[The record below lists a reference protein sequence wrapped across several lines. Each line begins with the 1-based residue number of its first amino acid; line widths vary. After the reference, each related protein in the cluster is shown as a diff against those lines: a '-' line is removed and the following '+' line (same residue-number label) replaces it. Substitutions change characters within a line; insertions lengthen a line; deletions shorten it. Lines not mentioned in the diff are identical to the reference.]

1 MRFSSRFLTLAA
13 VAVLAVACGSK
24 PPVQQPGP
32 QQPAARD
39 TAAENARARARQD
52 SIDAA
57 NRARAEADRL
67 ARAEADRRAAADRAA
82 REHQGLMSDLAAM
95 LHFDFDKSDIRS
107 DDMANLDRKA
117 AILNANPNLRIRIA
131 GHADD
136 RGSDEYNLA
145 LGNRRAASAK
155 RYLVSKGVAES
166 RIDVVSFGEERPL
179 ATGEDEGSWQQ
190 NRRDEFEIVAGG
202 DMMVAPR

>member
-1 MRFSSRFLTLAA
+1 MRLSMMLVTLLAA
-13 VAVLAVACGSK
+13 GAAAAACGGSQ
-24 PPVQQPGP
+24 PPETPVPVV
-32 QQPAARD
+32 D

-67 ARAEADRRAAADRAA
+67 AREEADRRAAADRAA
-82 REHQGLMSDLAAM
+82 REREALMADIAAM
-95 LHFDFDKSDIRS
+95 VHFDFDRSDIRS

-117 AILNANPNLRIRIA
+117 AILNANAGLRLRIA
-131 GHADD
+131 GHADE

-145 LGNRRAASAK
+145 LGNRRAAAAK
-155 RYLVSKGVAES
+155 RYLVSKGIADS
-166 RIDVVSFGEERPL
+166 RMDIVSYGEERPV
-179 ATGEDEGSWQQ
+179 APGQDEASWQQ

-202 DMMVAPR
+202 DNLVAPR

>member
-1 MRFSSRFLTLAA
+1 MLVTLTAA
-13 VAVLAVACGSK
+13 GIVAAACGGSQPPENPTPVAV
-24 PPVQQPGP
+24 
-32 QQPAARD
+32 D

-67 ARAEADRRAAADRAA
+67 AREEAERRAAADRAA
-82 REHQGLMSDLAAM
+82 RERDALTADIAAM
-95 LHFDFDKSDIRS
+95 VHFDFDRSDIRS

-117 AILNANPNLRIRIA
+117 AILNANSGLRLRIS

-145 LGNRRAASAK
+145 LGNRRAAAAK
-155 RYLVSKGVAES
+155 RYLVSRGIADA
-166 RIDVVSFGEERPL
+166 RIDIVSFGEERPL
-179 ATGEDEGSWQQ
+179 AQGADETSWQQ
-190 NRRDEFEIVAGG
+190 NRRGEFEVVAGG
-202 DMMVAPR
+202 DNLVAPR

>member
-1 MRFSSRFLTLAA
+1 MRLPLMLVTLTAA
-13 VAVLAVACGSK
+13 GIVAAACGGSQPPENPTPVAV
-24 PPVQQPGP
+24 
-32 QQPAARD
+32 D

-67 ARAEADRRAAADRAA
+67 AREEAERRAAADRAA
-82 REHQGLMSDLAAM
+82 RERDALTADIAAM
-95 LHFDFDKSDIRS
+95 VHFDFDRSDIRS

-117 AILNANPNLRIRIA
+117 AILNANSGLRLRIS

-145 LGNRRAASAK
+145 LGNRRAAAAK
-155 RYLVSKGVAES
+155 RYLVSRGIADA
-166 RIDVVSFGEERPL
+166 RIDIVSFGEERPL
-179 ATGEDEGSWQQ
+179 AQGADETSWQQ
-190 NRRDEFEIVAGG
+190 NRRGEFEVVAGG
-202 DMMVAPR
+202 DNLVAPR

>member
-1 MRFSSRFLTLAA
+1 MRLSLMLVSLAA
-13 VAVLAVACGSK
+13 AGAVTAACGGS
-24 PPVQQPGP
+24 PPPETTPV
-32 QQPAARD
+32 ATVD

-67 ARAEADRRAAADRAA
+67 AREEADRRAAADRAA
-82 REHQGLMSDLAAM
+82 RERTALMADIAAM
-95 LHFDFDKSDIRS
+95 VHFDYDRSDIRS

-117 AILNANPNLRIRIA
+117 AILNANSGLRLRIS

-145 LGNRRAASAK
+145 LGNRRAAAAK
-155 RYLVSKGVAES
+155 RYLVSKGIADG
-166 RIDVVSFGEERPL
+166 RIDIVSFGEERPV
-179 ATGEDEGSWQQ
+179 AQGADEASWQQ
-190 NRRDEFEIVAGG
+190 NRRDEFEVVAGG
-202 DMMVAPR
+202 DNIVAPR

>member
-1 MRFSSRFLTLAA
+1 MRLPMMLVT
-13 VAVLAVACGSK
+13 LAVAGIAAAACGGSQ
-24 PPVQQPGP
+24 PPENPTPTV
-32 QQPAARD
+32 D

-57 NRARAEADRL
+57 NRARAEAERL
-67 ARAEADRRAAADRAA
+67 AREEADRRAAADRAA
-82 REHQGLMSDLAAM
+82 RERTALMADIAAM
-95 LHFDFDKSDIRS
+95 VHFDYDRSDIRS

-117 AILNANPNLRIRIA
+117 AILNANAGLRIRIS

-145 LGNRRAASAK
+145 LGNRRAAAAK
-155 RYLVSKGVAES
+155 RYLVSKGIADG
-166 RIDVVSFGEERPL
+166 RIDIVSYGEERPV
-179 ATGEDEGSWQQ
+179 AQGADEASWQQ

-202 DMMVAPR
+202 DNIVAPR

>member
-1 MRFSSRFLTLAA
+1 MRLSLMLVTLATA
-13 VAVLAVACGSK
+13 GVAAAACGGSQ
-24 PPVQQPGP
+24 PPENPTPVSTV
-32 QQPAARD
+32 D

-67 ARAEADRRAAADRAA
+67 AREEAERRAAADRAA
-82 REHQGLMSDLAAM
+82 AARTALLADIAA
-95 LHFDFDKSDIRS
+95 LVHFDYDRSDVRS

-117 AILNANPNLRIRIA
+117 AILNANGGLRLRIS

-145 LGNRRAASAK
+145 LGNRRAAAAK
-155 RYLVSKGVAES
+155 RYLVSKGIADS
-166 RIDVVSFGEERPL
+166 RIDIVSYGEERPM
-179 ATGEDEGSWQQ
+179 AQGADEASWQQ
-190 NRRDEFEIVAGG
+190 NRRDEFEVVAGG
-202 DMMVAPR
+202 DNLVAPR

>member
-1 MRFSSRFLTLAA
+1 MRLSLMLVSLAA
-13 VAVLAVACGSK
+13 AGAVAAACGGS
-24 PPVQQPGP
+24 PPPETTPV
-32 QQPAARD
+32 ATVD

-67 ARAEADRRAAADRAA
+67 AREEADRRAAADRAA
-82 REHQGLMSDLAAM
+82 RERTALMADIAAM
-95 LHFDFDKSDIRS
+95 VHFDYDRSDIRS

-117 AILNANPNLRIRIA
+117 AILNANSGLRLRIS

-145 LGNRRAASAK
+145 LGNRRAAAAK
-155 RYLVSKGVAES
+155 RYLVSKGIADG
-166 RIDVVSFGEERPL
+166 RIDVVSYGEERPV
-179 ATGEDEGSWQQ
+179 AQGADEASWQQ
-190 NRRDEFEIVAGG
+190 NRRDEFEVVAGG
-202 DMMVAPR
+202 DNIVAPR